1 MKKSD
6 SEILQSQKRMR
17 SGDHT
22 MDRVLGMSQRL
33 LKQNK
38 NKLNQKNLI
47 NELRRSATAVGGE
60 SGSRSNP
67 HQQPHSPRR
76 SHHQEEK
83 ESSDLSTHEPTNRL
97 HPNLYR

>member
-6 SEILQSQKRMR
+6 QEILQSQKRMR

-22 MDRVLGMSQRL
+22 MDRVLSMSQRL
-33 LKQNK
+33 VKQNK

-47 NELRRSATAVGGE
+47 NDLRRSVGGN
-60 SGSRSNP
+60 SA
-67 HQQPHSPRR
+67 QQPTSPRR
-76 SHHQEEK
+76 NHEE
-83 ESSDLSTHEPTNRL
+83 EQTPSQLLNHELPNRL